1 MPKVALLQLEARTGE
16 VQDTMGRLVDALVC
30 AGRDGAALLV
40 APELATTGYGAGTA
54 FDRLAEG
61 PDGPLLTR
69 LGAVVEDTGV
79 ALVTGF
85 AERGTDGLYNAAAVL
100 APGQAPVV
108 YRKAQLYG
116 DYERALFSPV
126 PVSTVTTRVAGLTVG
141 LLICFDVEF
150 PEHVRRLALAGCD
163 LVAVPTATPSCADSV
178 FIARSMIP
186 TRAFENHVFVAYA
199 GWSGADDAFAY
210 AGRSVLAAPDGSEAL
225 RAPPGGDFLGIAD
238 VEPSAFAETRTI
250 NPYLTELRRS

>member
-1 MPKVALLQLEARTGE
+1 MPKVALLQLEARPGR
-16 VQDTMGRLVDALVC
+16 VQDTMDRIVDALVR
-30 AGRDGAALLV
+30 AGRDGAAVLV
-40 APELATTGYGAGTA
+40 APELATTGYGAGAA

-61 PDGPLLTR
+61 TDGPR
-69 LGAVVEDTGV
+69 LSRLAAVVEETGV

-85 AERGTDGLYNAAAVL
+85 AERGADGLHNAAVVL
-100 APGQAPVV
+100 APGMAPVI

-126 PVSTVTTRVAGLTVG
+126 PVSTVTTRVAGLTIG

-150 PEHVRRLALAGCD
+150 PEHTRRLALAGCD
-163 LVAVPTATPSCADSV
+163 LIAVPTATPACADSV

-210 AGRSVLAAPDGSEAL
+210 AGCSVLAAPDGGEPL
-225 RAPPGGDFLGIAD
+225 RAPAGGDFLGIAD
-238 VEPSAFAETRTI
+238 VEPSAFAETRAV
-250 NPYLTELRRS
+250 NPYLAELRRS